1 MPAFATAALSDA
13 DTVRLGLHLGY
24 PQINVGASLVF
35 SFPVLT
41 TPQWLYE
48 SQVLYL
54 REGCIPRVMHLMKV
68 LDGIECKMEEAALR
82 GLPAESAEGVK
93 FNRDEITDLNNW
105 FVHFAYKLAEACG
118 IPVCP
123 WSERFKR
130 QGPVGNMRVG

>member
-1 MPAFATAALSDA
+1 MAAFTTVALSDA

-24 PQINVGASLVF
+24 PQINVGSSLVF

-41 TPQWLYE
+41 TPQYLYE
-48 SQVLYL
+48 SQVLHL
-54 REGCIPRVMHLMKV
+54 REACIPRVMHLMNV

-82 GLPAESAEGVK
+82 GLPAEQANGIK
-93 FNRDEITDLNNW
+93 FNRSEYADLNDM
-105 FVHFAYKLAEACG
+105 FVQFAYKLAEACG

-130 QGPVGNMRVG
+130 NGPVGNMRVG